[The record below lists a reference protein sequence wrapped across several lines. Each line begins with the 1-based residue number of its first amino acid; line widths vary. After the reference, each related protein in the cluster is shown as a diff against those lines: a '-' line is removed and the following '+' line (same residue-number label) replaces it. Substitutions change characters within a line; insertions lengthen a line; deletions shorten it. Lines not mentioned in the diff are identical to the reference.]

1 VFFSVA
7 VDFQKD
13 KYLHIIA
20 QDQLGPI
27 RGPFKSTVLFTRMGS
42 ATGPAT
48 QLPFKSLPSLE

>member
-1 VFFSVA
+1 MSLSVLLVLDVSRVEKVFFSVA

-27 RGPFKSTVLFTRMGS
+27 RGPFKSTVLS
-42 ATGPAT
+42 
-48 QLPFKSLPSLE
+48 QE